1 MSKLKDNQDI
11 ERKIIKI
18 ISLINILDRMDLLS
32 PSTSVVMNILENNY
46 SSKNLTTALTD
57 LTEQGIIRKLDNQNS
72 LRIAEHTDVNIDEL
86 IKDKI
91 FQRKTLFNLEDT
103 WMFIIFLIE

>member
-1 MSKLKDNQDI
+1 
-11 ERKIIKI
+11 
-18 ISLINILDRMDLLS
+18 
-32 PSTSVVMNILENNY
+32 MNILENNY